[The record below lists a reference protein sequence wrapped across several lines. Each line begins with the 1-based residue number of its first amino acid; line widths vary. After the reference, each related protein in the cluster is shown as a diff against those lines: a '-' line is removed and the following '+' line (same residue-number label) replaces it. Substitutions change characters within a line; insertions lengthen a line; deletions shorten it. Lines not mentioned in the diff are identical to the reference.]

1 MKKSFALFVV
11 FQLAI
16 LASGQL
22 ANRTAYAV
30 KAEKA
35 PVLDGQLN
43 DEAWASA
50 EVTDQFWGLQPYPG
64 RLQTHN
70 TEVRVVYTNEALYI
84 GIYAFDPSPDSILQ
98 QLTGRD
104 GDGN

>member
-30 KAEKA
+30 RAEKA
-35 PVLDGQLN
+35 PVLDGLLN

-64 RLQTHN
+64 R
-70 TEVRVVYTNEALYI
+70 
-84 GIYAFDPSPDSILQ
+84 
-98 QLTGRD
+98 
-104 GDGN
+104 